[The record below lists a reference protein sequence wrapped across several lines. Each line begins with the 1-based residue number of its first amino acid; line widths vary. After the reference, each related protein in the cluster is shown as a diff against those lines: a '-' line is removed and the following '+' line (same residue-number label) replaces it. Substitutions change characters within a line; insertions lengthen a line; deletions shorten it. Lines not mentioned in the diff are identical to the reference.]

1 MSNEQNIQSISVYA
15 VNFRYCHWFQA
26 KNQDERIKKK
36 GKTKW
41 MTQTASQP
49 LADAVNIMNYALLQ
63 LSVLDDG
70 WVMGNINTSINKN
83 QGDPLS
89 PFNATIKCME
99 KN

>member
-1 MSNEQNIQSISVYA
+1 
-15 VNFRYCHWFQA
+15 
-26 KNQDERIKKK
+26 
-36 GKTKW
+36 

-70 WVMGNINTSINKN
+70 SVMGNINTSINKN
-83 QGDPLS
+83 QAAPLS